1 MPEQCLAYEFQST
14 LPVRGA
20 THLRAG
26 AAHVRAISIHAPREG
41 SDSRRELCPV
51 YPSRFQSTLPVRGAT
66 LLDNHQLRHK
76 IISIHAPRKGSDW
89 AVNTDLWDAWIS
101 IHAPRK
107 GSDAGSKREMLIS
120 GLFQSP
126 LPVRGATS
134 AVCASWLAVIFQST
148 LPVRGA
154 TRARAPHPHIPRVIS
169 IHAPRKGSDIP
180 IHQKDDQMVC

>member
-1 MPEQCLAYEFQST
+1 M
-14 LPVRGA
+14 RGA
-20 THLRAG
+20 TRRGLATSYTNY
-26 AAHVRAISIHAPREG
+26 ISIHAPREG

-66 LLDNHQLRHK
+66 WLDNHQLRHK

-120 GLFQSP
+120 GLFQST

-134 AVCASWLAVIFQST
+134 
-148 LPVRGA
+148 GA
-154 TRARAPHPHIPRVIS
+154 L
-169 IHAPRKGSDIP
+169 
-180 IHQKDDQMVC
+180 